1 MGSFNKVILAGNLTR
16 DPVVRMAGSTGLKV
30 ADLGL
35 AVSERF
41 RDRQSGEVKE
51 STCFV
56 DLSVWGKNAEIAERY
71 LRKGRNV
78 LVEGRLQNDE
88 WTTEKGEKRSR
99 LRVRAD
105 RLVMLGASTG
115 SAGVAPGAASAGL
128 QPSQPGRSESFS
140 SAVPPSPDASS
151 DEDGE
156 DLPF

>member
-56 DLSVWGKNAEIAERY
+56 DVSVWGKNAETAEKY

-88 WTTEKGEKRSR
+88 WTTDKGEKRSR
-99 LRVRAD
+99 LRVRAE
-105 RLVMLGASTG
+105 RFVMLGPSAG
-115 SAGVAPGAASAGL
+115 SAGVAPGAASAGF
-128 QPSQPGRSESFS
+128 QPSQPGRAESFS
-140 SAVPPSPDASS
+140 SDVSPSPDGVS
-151 DEDGE
+151 DEDSE